1 MNLGGERL
9 QPRREPWVSNQKMK
23 KPSRDDRASEGRV
36 TLHSKVL
43 DTGRSPRYSIPMF
56 DRRPHRSRRFP
67 RSAEHR
73 SAEHAAIERAS
84 AEPASHNQA
93 SVHSSPASNA
103 PDLVADLR
111 FIRDTMERSAAFTA
125 VSGWGQVLL
134 GITAL
139 AAAWLAAQQISPFA
153 WLRVWL
159 AEGLL
164 ALAIALLSCTW
175 KANRRGLPLFS
186 GPARKVAL
194 GLAPP
199 LVAGAFLTFLL
210 FRAGLQSA
218 LSAAWLLLY
227 GAGIMTGGSFSVPIV
242 PVMGLC
248 FMITGAL
255 AVVAPATWANYFL
268 AAGFGGLHI
277 IFGFLIARRHGG

>member
-1 MNLGGERL
+1 M
-9 QPRREPWVSNQKMK
+9 
-23 KPSRDDRASEGRV
+23 
-36 TLHSKVL
+36 L
-43 DTGRSPRYSIPMF
+43 DPN
-56 DRRPHRSRRFP
+56 PHRIRRF
-67 RSAEHR
+67 HR
-73 SAEHAAIERAS
+73 SAR
-84 AEPASHNQA
+84 PP
-93 SVHSSPASNA
+93 VA
-103 PDLVADLR
+103 PNLADDLR

-134 GITAL
+134 GATAITAAVL
-139 AAAWLAAQQISPFA
+139 ASRETTPYG

-164 ALAIALLSCTW
+164 AAAIGLLACTW

-210 FRAGLQSA
+210 FHAGQNAA
-218 LSAAWLLLY
+218 LPAVWLLLY
-227 GAGIMTGGSFSVPIV
+227 GAGIMTGGAFSVPIV

-248 FMITGAL
+248 FMLLGGLTVLG
-255 AVVAPATWANYFL
+255 PAQWGNWFL

-277 IFGFLIARRHGG
+277 VFGFLIARRHGG

>member
-1 MNLGGERL
+1 M
-9 QPRREPWVSNQKMK
+9 VDS
-23 KPSRDDRASEGRV
+23 
-36 TLHSKVL
+36 
-43 DTGRSPRYSIPMF
+43 
-56 DRRPHRSRRFP
+56 RPHRLRRF
-67 RSAEHR
+67 HR
-73 SAEHAAIERAS
+73 STGAGVRPAQGTLPDAA
-84 AEPASHNQA
+84 
-93 SVHSSPASNA
+93 
-103 PDLVADLR
+103 DDLR

-134 GITAL
+134 GLTAL
-139 AAAWLAAQQISPFA
+139 GAASVAARQPSTFG

-159 AEGLL
+159 AEGIVAIVIGLL
-164 ALAIALLSCTW
+164 ACTW

-210 FRAGLQSA
+210 FRSGLESA
-218 LSAAWLLLY
+218 LPATWLLLY
-227 GAGIMTGGSFSVPIV
+227 GAGIMTGGAFSVSIV

-248 FMITGAL
+248 FMLLGGL
-255 AVVAPATWANYFL
+255 AVLGPSGFGNWFL
-268 AAGFGGLHI
+268 AAGFGGLHV

>member
-1 MNLGGERL
+1 
-9 QPRREPWVSNQKMK
+9 
-23 KPSRDDRASEGRV
+23 
-36 TLHSKVL
+36 
-43 DTGRSPRYSIPMF
+43 MF
-56 DRRPHRSRRFP
+56 DPRPHRIRRFP
-67 RSAEHR
+67 RS
-73 SAEHAAIERAS
+73 SGQS
-84 AEPASHNQA
+84 
-93 SVHSSPASNA
+93 SVESPAESGSPPRTA
-103 PDLVADLR
+103 PEVFPEAFADLR

-134 GITAL
+134 GSTAL
-139 AAAWLAAQQISPFA
+139 AAAWLAAQQISNFA

-164 ALAIALLSCTW
+164 AAAIGLLSCTW

-186 GPARKVAL
+186 GPARKAAL

-218 LSAAWLLLY
+218 LPATWLLLY
-227 GAGIMTGGSFSVPIV
+227 G
-242 PVMGLC
+242 
-248 FMITGAL
+248 L
-255 AVVAPATWANYFL
+255 AVLGPAAWGNWFL

-277 IFGFLIARRHGG
+277 VFGLFIARRHGG

>member
-1 MNLGGERL
+1 M
-9 QPRREPWVSNQKMK
+9 
-23 KPSRDDRASEGRV
+23 
-36 TLHSKVL
+36 L
-43 DTGRSPRYSIPMF
+43 DPN
-56 DRRPHRSRRFP
+56 PHRIRRF
-67 RSAEHR
+67 HR
-73 SAEHAAIERAS
+73 SGR
-84 AEPASHNQA
+84 P
-93 SVHSSPASNA
+93 
-103 PDLVADLR
+103 LVATNVADDLR

-134 GITAL
+134 GTTAT
-139 AAAWLAAQQISPFA
+139 AAAVLASRQTTPYG

-164 ALAIALLSCTW
+164 AVAIGLLACTW

-210 FRAGLQSA
+210 FRSGQEAA
-218 LSAAWLLLY
+218 LPALWLLLY
-227 GAGIMTGGSFSVPIV
+227 GAGIMTGGAFSVPIV

-248 FMITGAL
+248 FMLLGGLTVLG
-255 AVVAPATWANYFL
+255 PASWGNWFL

-277 IFGFLIARRHGG
+277 LFGLMIARRHGG

>member
-1 MNLGGERL
+1 MPLYN
-9 QPRREPWVSNQKMK
+9 
-23 KPSRDDRASEGRV
+23 
-36 TLHSKVL
+36 KVL
-43 DTGRSPRYSIPMF
+43 DSLHPPRYPMF
-56 DRRPHRSRRFP
+56 VFDPRPHRRRF
-67 RSAEHR
+67 RRSTEHSSAER
-73 SAEHAAIERAS
+73 PAERPAEHSLAVPNS
-84 AEPASHNQA
+84 ARLGRP
-93 SVHSSPASNA
+93 A
-103 PDLVADLR
+103 PDLFEDLR

-125 VSGWGQVLL
+125 VSGWGWVLL
-134 GITAL
+134 GFTAV
-139 AAAWLAAQQISPFA
+139 AAAWLAARQMSPFA

-164 ALAIALLSCTW
+164 AVAIGLLSCTW

-218 LSAAWLLLY
+218 LPATWLLLY
-227 GAGIMTGGSFSVPIV
+227 GAGIMTGGSFSVAIV
-242 PVMGLC
+242 PVMGVC
-248 FMITGAL
+248 FMLLGGL
-255 AVVAPATWANYFL
+255 AVLAPVAWGNWFL

-277 IFGFLIARRHGG
+277 VFGLIVARRHGG

>member
-1 MNLGGERL
+1 MRGGQARGIEICIRRVQNLGVLCGEKYL
-9 QPRREPWVSNQKMK
+9 T
-23 KPSRDDRASEGRV
+23 SEGAV
-36 TLHSKVL
+36 TILVFML
-43 DTGRSPRYSIPMF
+43 DPN
-56 DRRPHRSRRFP
+56 PHRIRRF
-67 RSAEHR
+67 HR
-73 SAEHAAIERAS
+73 SS
-84 AEPASHNQA
+84 LPQ
-93 SVHSSPASNA
+93 
-103 PDLVADLR
+103 VATNVADDLR
-111 FIRDTMERSAAFTA
+111 FIRDTMERSASFTA

-134 GITAL
+134 GATAIVAAVL
-139 AAAWLAAQQISPFA
+139 ASRQTTPYG

-164 ALAIALLSCTW
+164 AVAIGLLACTW

-210 FRAGLQSA
+210 FRSGQEAA
-218 LSAAWLLLY
+218 LPALWLLLY
-227 GAGIMTGGSFSVPIV
+227 GAGIMTGGAFSVPIV

-248 FMITGAL
+248 FMLLGGLTVLG
-255 AVVAPATWANYFL
+255 PANWGNWFL

-277 IFGFLIARRHGG
+277 LFGFLIGRRHGG

>member
-1 MNLGGERL
+1 
-9 QPRREPWVSNQKMK
+9 
-23 KPSRDDRASEGRV
+23 
-36 TLHSKVL
+36 
-43 DTGRSPRYSIPMF
+43 MF
-56 DRRPHRSRRFP
+56 DSRPHRIRRFHRP
-67 RSAEHR
+67 SEARPVEDHSA
-73 SAEHAAIERAS
+73 
-84 AEPASHNQA
+84 AEPAHTAPEA
-93 SVHSSPASNA
+93 STNVFPEAFEH
-103 PDLVADLR
+103 LR
-111 FIRDTMERSAAFTA
+111 FIRDTMERSSTFTA

-134 GITAL
+134 GFTAL
-139 AAAWLAAQQISPFA
+139 AAAWLAAQQLSSFA

-210 FRAGLQSA
+210 FRAGLESA
-218 LSAAWLLLY
+218 LPAAWLLLY
-227 GAGIMTGGSFSVPIV
+227 GAGIMTGGAFSVSIV

-248 FMITGAL
+248 FMLLGGLSVL
-255 AVVAPATWANYFL
+255 APLAWGNWFL

-277 IFGFLIARRHGG
+277 LFGLFIARRHGG

>member
-1 MNLGGERL
+1 MFE
-9 QPRREPWVSNQKMK
+9 PRTHRIRRIHSLHRESSV
-23 KPSRDDRASEGRV
+23 R
-36 TLHSKVL
+36 
-43 DTGRSPRYSIPMF
+43 
-56 DRRPHRSRRFP
+56 
-67 RSAEHR
+67 
-73 SAEHAAIERAS
+73 
-84 AEPASHNQA
+84 QA
-93 SVHSSPASNA
+93 SSRTA
-103 PDLVADLR
+103 PEVIEDLR

-134 GITAL
+134 GVTA
-139 AAAWLAAQQISPFA
+139 AGAAWLAANQVSSFA

-164 ALAIALLSCTW
+164 AAAIGLLACSW

-218 LSAAWLLLY
+218 LPATWLLLY
-227 GAGIMTGGSFSVPIV
+227 GAGIMTGGAFSVPIV
-242 PVMGLC
+242 PVMGLS
-248 FMITGAL
+248 FMLLGGL
-255 AVVAPATWANYFL
+255 AVLGPAAWGNWFL
-268 AAGFGGLHI
+268 AAGFGGLHMV
-277 IFGFLIARRHGG
+277 FGLLIARRHGG

>member
-1 MNLGGERL
+1 MPAPSPNLA
-9 QPRREPWVSNQKMK
+9 
-23 KPSRDDRASEGRV
+23 D
-36 TLHSKVL
+36 
-43 DTGRSPRYSIPMF
+43 
-56 DRRPHRSRRFP
+56 
-67 RSAEHR
+67 
-73 SAEHAAIERAS
+73 
-84 AEPASHNQA
+84 
-93 SVHSSPASNA
+93 
-103 PDLVADLR
+103 DLR

-134 GITAL
+134 GATAIAAATL
-139 AAAWLAAQQISPFA
+139 AARQLSQFA
-153 WLRVWL
+153 WLKVWL

-164 ALAIALLSCTW
+164 AAAIGLLSCTW

-218 LSAAWLLLY
+218 LPATWLLLY
-227 GAGIMTGGSFSVPIV
+227 GAGIMTGGAFSVAIV
-242 PVMGLC
+242 PVMGLF
-248 FMITGAL
+248 FMLLGGL
-255 AVVAPATWANYFL
+255 AVLAPAAWGNWFL

-277 IFGFLIARRHGG
+277 VFGSLIARRHGG